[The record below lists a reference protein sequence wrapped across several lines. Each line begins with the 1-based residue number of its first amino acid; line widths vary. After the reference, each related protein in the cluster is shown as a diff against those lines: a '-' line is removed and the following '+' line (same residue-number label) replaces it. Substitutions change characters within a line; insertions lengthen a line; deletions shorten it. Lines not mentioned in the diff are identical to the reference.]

1 MVDTSKGRN
10 FRSCCDIVFSINMT
24 TVQILSVSDAT
35 ASLKHAIESNT
46 AFTEI
51 WLEGELSRVTKH
63 KSGHIYFTI
72 KDTDASVRCAFF
84 RNTNGPFRD
93 KVEDNT
99 SVLIFGSFN
108 FYSPRGELQFIVEHL
123 ESGEI
128 GPLWAEY
135 ERRKEKLKLEG
146 LFDPARKRPLPKFP
160 KKIVAITSP
169 TGAVIED
176 IKTVLRRRWPLASL
190 EIEPVLVQG
199 QNAIKS
205 IVSGLRKANGEIS
218 GIADVAILARGGGS
232 IEDLW
237 VFNEEEVVRA
247 VHGSA
252 IPIVSAIGHETDTT
266 LTDMAADLRAPT
278 PSVAAELCVPDQQEI
293 RTIIDST
300 LGRAGSAMKA
310 EIEERLKWTIQAR
323 SSMHKNMPQI
333 DVFAADLEQLHN
345 RIAIASSQRISDLRT
360 LNRSARLQLANLS
373 PQATLERGYSLTS
386 RGGQPIKR
394 LSEVADEDRVSIHWA
409 DGTADGIIQKD

>member
-1 MVDTSKGRN
+1 M
-10 FRSCCDIVFSINMT
+10 
-24 TVQILSVSDAT
+24 
-35 ASLKHAIESNT
+35 
-46 AFTEI
+46 
-51 WLEGELSRVTKH
+51 
-63 KSGHIYFTI
+63 
-72 KDTDASVRCAFF
+72 
-84 RNTNGPFRD
+84 
-93 KVEDNT
+93 
-99 SVLIFGSFN
+99 
-108 FYSPRGELQFIVEHL
+108 
-123 ESGEI
+123 
-128 GPLWAEY
+128 
-135 ERRKEKLKLEG
+135 
-146 LFDPARKRPLPKFP
+146 
-160 KKIVAITSP
+160 
-169 TGAVIED
+169 
-176 IKTVLRRRWPLASL
+176 
-190 EIEPVLVQG
+190 QG

-386 RGGQPIKR
+386 REGQPIKR